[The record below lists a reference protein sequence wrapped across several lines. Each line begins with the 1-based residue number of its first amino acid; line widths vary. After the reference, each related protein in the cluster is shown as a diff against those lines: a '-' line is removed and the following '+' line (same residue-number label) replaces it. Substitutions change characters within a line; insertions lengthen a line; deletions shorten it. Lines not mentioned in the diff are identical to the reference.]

1 MLRLLA
7 SYYFYA
13 DGNATKWTLLALNE
27 VGKNVGSNIKPL

>member
-1 MLRLLA
+1 MFRLLA

-13 DGNATKWTLLALNE
+13 HGNDSKWTLLALND